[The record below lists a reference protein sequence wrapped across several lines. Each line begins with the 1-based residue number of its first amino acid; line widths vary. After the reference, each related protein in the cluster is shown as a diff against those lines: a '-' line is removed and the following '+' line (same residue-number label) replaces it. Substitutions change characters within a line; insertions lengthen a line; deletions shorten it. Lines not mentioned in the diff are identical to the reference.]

1 MFYAKVGTN
10 ILSHQDMLTNQKNQL
25 LDNNIIAV
33 ASWEYKQDGD
43 NVNM

>member
-1 MFYAKVGTN
+1 MVKVE
-10 ILSHQDMLTNQKNQL
+10 SNQKNQL

-43 NVNM
+43 NVNV